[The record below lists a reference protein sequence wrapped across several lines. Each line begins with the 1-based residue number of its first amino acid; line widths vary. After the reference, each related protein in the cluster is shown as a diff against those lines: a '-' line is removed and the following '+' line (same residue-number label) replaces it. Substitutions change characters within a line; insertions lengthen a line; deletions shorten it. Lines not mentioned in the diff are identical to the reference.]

1 MVGIF
6 GGKLDKIQVGILDE
20 RLVKVLGK
28 GEFIDGLTL
37 VRALVAGL
45 VELESVIMIGGLAE
59 EIGAVLEEALVN
71 ESEEL
76 VLSLMV
82 SSIELIN
89 LLFIFDLVTIP
100 VELCSLF
107 LFRSTLLRE
116 SRLSCSTAFTDLFEK
131 GETLE
136 MRDGLEGGVG
146 RTLARTRQIMGD
158 LENVFLLLEITGDEL
173 IVTEGERDEAAKG
186 EQYLSIGGGEGEE

>member
-45 VELESVIMIGGLAE
+45 VELESVIMIGGLIE
-59 EIGAVLEEALVN
+59 EIGAVLEALVN

-173 IVTEGERDEAAKG
+173 IVTE
-186 EQYLSIGGGEGEE
+186 

>member
-45 VELESVIMIGGLAE
+45 VELESVIMIGGLIE
-59 EIGAVLEEALVN
+59 EIGAVLEALVN

-100 VELCSLF
+100 VE
-107 LFRSTLLRE
+107 
-116 SRLSCSTAFTDLFEK
+116 
-131 GETLE
+131 
-136 MRDGLEGGVG
+136 
-146 RTLARTRQIMGD
+146 
-158 LENVFLLLEITGDEL
+158 
-173 IVTEGERDEAAKG
+173 
-186 EQYLSIGGGEGEE
+186 